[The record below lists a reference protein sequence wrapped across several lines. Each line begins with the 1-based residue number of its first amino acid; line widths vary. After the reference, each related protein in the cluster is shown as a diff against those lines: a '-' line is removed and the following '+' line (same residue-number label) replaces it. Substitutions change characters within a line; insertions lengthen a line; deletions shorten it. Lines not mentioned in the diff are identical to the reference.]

1 MLTQYYLFD
10 KKNYNDYNEY
20 GDFMNI
26 HLLDLYRGVK
36 REILFDQ
43 DISIDKEYYK
53 DSEVKGFKKVYI
65 KGRIYKDYDNIIN
78 YEFLVD
84 GIMILEDS
92 ISLEEVEYPFSI
104 EIEDHLD
111 ENSKKLQNTL
121 DLIEILWENIV
132 LEVPLRFSKVED
144 LSQYKGEG
152 WKMISEEDLKL
163 KNNPFADL

>member
-1 MLTQYYLFD
+1 MVLY
-10 KKNYNDYNEY
+10 YNEL

-26 HLLDLYRGVK
+26 NLMELHSGIK
-36 REILFDQ
+36 TEILVD
-43 DISIDKEYYK
+43 DTVVIDKEYYENSDIKNLK
-53 DSEVKGFKKVYI
+53 DISV

-78 YEFLVD
+78 YEFFVE
-84 GIMILEDS
+84 GAMILEDS
-92 ISLEEVEYPFSI
+92 ISLEEVDYPFSI
-104 EIEDHLD
+104 EIEGILE

-132 LEVPLRFSKVED
+132 LEVPLKFSKVED

-152 WKMISEEDLKL
+152 WKIISEEDLKL

>member
-1 MLTQYYLFD
+1 MVKTNNIFAFLSNLY
-10 KKNYNDYNEY
+10 YNEL
-20 GDFMNI
+20 GDFMDI
-26 HLLDLYRGVK
+26 SLMELHSGIK
-36 REILFDQ
+36 SEILVEDTVT
-43 DISIDKEYYK
+43 IDKEYYENSDIKNLK
-53 DSEVKGFKKVYI
+53 DIFV

-84 GIMILEDS
+84 GTMILEDS
-92 ISLEEVEYPFSI
+92 ISLEEVDYPFSI
-104 EIEDHLD
+104 EIEGILE

-132 LEVPLRFSKVED
+132 LEVPLKFSKVED

-152 WKMISEEDLKL
+152 WKVISEDDLTM